1 VTGLTTA
8 TAVEVDCLGV
18 FLTTAFAAVV
28 RFIGVFLIVGFI
40 AAALGDFLA
49 AGWGAFMGFLA
60 TDFLAGI
67 WQTPQRGLGFY

>member
-18 FLTTAFAAVV
+18 FLTTAFAAVA
-28 RFIGVFLIVGFI
+28 RFTVVFLAGGFL
-40 AAALGDFLA
+40 AAALGDFLT

-60 TDFLAGI
+60 TGFLAGI
-67 WQTPQRGLGFY
+67 GQTPQRGLGFH